1 MSKRLSLLAVIAALV
16 SVWLLAGRVP
26 LAAQT
31 EPARQTIQQRLDLSR
46 AELEQIASILKRER
60 VADQDLAARRSDIEQ
75 LDSSVDALIEQ
86 ITPQFEA
93 VKARLEQLGPV
104 NDKEKDAAVDADR
117 AELQKNFSDFDN
129 QLKRARTLAVEID
142 QVKAAIAA
150 KRRALFNHALFYRS
164 ASILSPD
171 LWLSFAME
179 LPRDIKAAGLIG
191 SDWLSGAASRL
202 SGSRGLFFAGI
213 LGLIAALYLLADRLA
228 VRVLQRRRQV
238 VEPTRLQ
245 KVIAALWVGAVTAFV
260 PIVVALAMAQTLHS
274 FDLVNARLDPVLQ
287 AIVESVR
294 RIAFAAGL
302 VRGLLAPL
310 RPNWRLLDFT
320 DTVALRL
327 ANLAMA
333 VVIVVSL
340 MKVIE
345 SINELIAVSLPVA
358 VAVRAT
364 GASVVALLTAF
375 ALKGINTPPEADD
388 ECLGPVTQPAQ
399 DWYGPLRALAW
410 IAIVAILASVLVGYV
425 AFGAFITEQV
435 VWVAFVGSVVYL
447 LVVLANEGFEHALR
461 PPSSVA
467 RAVMS
472 SLGMRRESLEQLAV
486 LLAGV
491 STVCLS
497 AAAIL
502 LILAPWG
509 IESDDML
516 ANLRSAF
523 FGFKIGDVT
532 ISLSSIALALF
543 FFGIVLFA
551 TRTVQGWLEKRLLP
565 HTQLDTGLRNSIRTS
580 IGYVGFVVAAA
591 IALGYLGLSFEK
603 LAIVAGALSVG
614 IGFGLQSIVNNFVS
628 GLILLWERAVR
639 VGDLVV
645 LGEEQGYV
653 RRINVR
659 STEIETFDRV
669 TMIVPNSN
677 LVTGVVKNWV
687 RGDKIG
693 RIKIPVAVNLE
704 ADPEHVRAV
713 LIDVAKQHEL
723 VEKLPAPN
731 VMFIA
736 MTETLLKFELVGFVG
751 DVEKAGRVKSD
762 LHFAIHARFK
772 SEKISMA
779 PPSAPAPVIHIGGL
793 EHFTTKKQD

>member
-1 MSKRLSLLAVIAALV
+1 MNRRLPLFALLGALV
-16 SVWLLAGRVP
+16 FGCLVAVAPGVWAQSDSGRQSV
-26 LAAQT
+26 
-31 EPARQTIQQRLDLSR
+31 QQRLDLAR
-46 AELEQIASILKRER
+46 AELDQIASILRREQIS
-60 VADQDLAARRSDIEQ
+60 DQDLAARRGDLEQ
-75 LDSSVDALIEQ
+75 LDAHVDALIEQ
-86 ITPQFEA
+86 LGPQLDA
-93 VKARLEQLGPV
+93 VKARLDQLGPAG
-104 NDKEKDAAVDADR
+104 DKDKDAAVDADR
-117 AELQKNFSDFDN
+117 AEQQKAFNDLDA
-129 QLKRARTLAVEID
+129 QLKRARVLGVEID
-142 QVKAAIAA
+142 QVKAQIVA
-150 KRRALFNHALFYRS
+150 KRRALFNHALFQRS
-164 ASILSPD
+164 FSVLSPD
-171 LWLSFAME
+171 LWISVVSE
-179 LPRDIKAAGLIG
+179 IPRDVKAAALIG
-191 SDWLSGAASRL
+191 RDWLSGAATRL
-202 SGSRGLFFAGI
+202 AHWRGFFFAGI
-213 LGLIAALYLLADRLA
+213 LALIAALYILADRLA
-228 VRVLQRRRQV
+228 HRVLQRAPQV

-245 KVIAALWVGAVTAFV
+245 KVVAALWVGAVTAIV
-260 PIVVALAMAQTLHS
+260 PIVAALAVAQVLHA

-287 AIVESVR
+287 AFVESVR
-294 RIAFAAGL
+294 RIALAAGI

-310 RPNWRLLDFT
+310 RSNWRLLDFS
-320 DTVALRL
+320 DSAALRL
-327 ANLAMA
+327 ANLVMG
-333 VVIVVSL
+333 VVLIVSV

-345 SINELIAVSLPVA
+345 AINELIAVSLPVA
-358 VAVRAT
+358 VAVRAM
-364 GASVVALLTAF
+364 GATAVALLMAVS
-375 ALKGINTPPEADD
+375 LKGIMGSSESDE
-388 ECLGPVTQPAQ
+388 ECLGPVVEPGQ
-399 DWYGPLRALAW
+399 DWSGPLRFMAW
-410 IAIVAILASVLVGYV
+410 VAIFAILGSVLIGYV
-425 AFGAFITEQV
+425 AFGAFVTEQV
-435 VWVAFVGSVVYL
+435 VWVTFVGCVTYM
-447 LVVLANEGFEHALR
+447 LVLFANEGFEHALR
-461 PPSSVA
+461 PPAPVA

-472 SLGMRRESLEQLAV
+472 SLGLRRESLEQLGI

-491 STVCLS
+491 SSVCLT

-502 LILAPWG
+502 LVLAPWG

-543 FFGIVLFA
+543 FFGAVLFV
-551 TRTVQGWLEKRLLP
+551 TRTVQRWLEKKLLP

-580 IGYVGFVVAAA
+580 IGYVGFVVAVA
-591 IALGYLGLSFEK
+591 IALGTLGFSFEK

-645 LGEEQGYV
+645 LGDEQGYV

-693 RIKIPVAVNLE
+693 RVKIPVAVNLE
-704 ADPEHVRAV
+704 ADPEHVRNV
-713 LIDVAKQHEL
+713 LIDVAKQHDL

-731 VMFIA
+731 VMFVA
-736 MTETLLKFELVGFVG
+736 MTESLLKFELVCFVG

-772 SEKISMA
+772 TEKISLS
-779 PPSAPAPVIHIGGL
+779 PPAAPAPIVHIGGL
-793 EHFTTKKQD
+793 DALKKQD

>member
-1 MSKRLSLLAVIAALV
+1 MIKRLVLPALLGAFVLGFLLAASPGA
-16 SVWLLAGRVP
+16 R
-26 LAAQT
+26 AQA
-31 EPARQTIQQRLDLSR
+31 EPARQSVQQRLDLAR
-46 AELEQIASILKRER
+46 AELDQIASILRREQ
-60 VADQDLAARRSDIEQ
+60 VADQDLAARRGDLEQ
-75 LDSSVDALIEQ
+75 LDASVDELIEQ
-86 ITPQFEA
+86 IGPQLEA
-93 VKARLEQLGPV
+93 VKARLDQLGPAA
-104 NDKEKDAAVDADR
+104 DKDKDANVDADR
-117 AELQKNFSDFDN
+117 AEQQKLFNDLDA
-129 QLKRARTLAVEID
+129 QVKRARVLAVEID
-142 QVKAAIAA
+142 QVKAQIVA
-150 KRRALFNHALFYRS
+150 KRRALFNHALFQRS
-164 ASILSPD
+164 FSILSPD
-171 LWLSFAME
+171 LWVSVATE
-179 LPRDIKAAGLIG
+179 IPRDMKAAATIG
-191 SDWLSGAASRL
+191 QDWLSGASTRL
-202 SGSRGLFFAGI
+202 ADWRGIFFAGV
-213 LGLIAALYLLADRLA
+213 LALIAALYVLADRLA
-228 VRVLQRRRQV
+228 HRVLARAPQV
-238 VEPTRLQ
+238 IEPTRLQ
-245 KVIAALWVGAVTAFV
+245 KAVAALWVGAVTAFV
-260 PIVVALAMAQTLHS
+260 PIVAALAVAQVLHA
-274 FDLVNARLDPVLQ
+274 FDLVNTRLDPVLQ
-287 AIVESVR
+287 AVVESVR
-294 RIAFAAGL
+294 RIAFAAGI

-310 RPNWRLLDFT
+310 RPTWRLLDFT
-320 DTVALRL
+320 DSTAMRL
-327 ANLAMA
+327 ANLVMG
-333 VVIVVSL
+333 VVIIVSV

-345 SINELIAVSLPVA
+345 AINELIAVSLPVA
-358 VAVRAT
+358 VAVRAM
-364 GASVVALLTAF
+364 GATSVALLMAIS
-375 ALKGINTPPEADD
+375 LKGIMAPPEADD
-388 ECLGPVTQPAQ
+388 ECLGPVVEPEQ
-399 DWYGPLRALAW
+399 DWSGPLRALAW
-410 IAIVAILASVLVGYV
+410 IAIIAVLGSVLVGYV
-425 AFGAFITEQV
+425 AFGAFVTDQI
-435 VWVAFVGSVVYL
+435 VWVTFVGCVTYM
-447 LVVLANEGFEHALR
+447 LVLCANEGFEHSLR
-461 PPSSVA
+461 PSAPIA

-472 SLGMRRESLEQLAV
+472 SLGLRRESLEQLAV

-491 STVCLS
+491 ASVCLT

-502 LILAPWG
+502 LVLAPWG

-543 FFGIVLFA
+543 FFGVVLFA
-551 TRTVQGWLEKRLLP
+551 TRTVQRWLEKKLLP

-580 IGYVGFVVAAA
+580 IGYVGFVIAVA
-591 IALGYLGLSFEK
+591 IALGYLGFSFEK

-704 ADPEHVRAV
+704 ADPEHVRTV
-713 LIDVAKQHEL
+713 LIDVAKHHEL

-736 MTETLLKFELVGFVG
+736 MTESLLKFELVCFVG

-772 SEKISMA
+772 IEKISLS
-779 PPSAPAPVIHIGGL
+779 PPAAPAPVIHIGGL
-793 EHFTTKKQD
+793 DTLKKQD

>member
-1 MSKRLSLLAVIAALV
+1 MIKRLALPALLGALLLGFLFAASPGAHAQSDPTRQ
-16 SVWLLAGRVP
+16 SV
-26 LAAQT
+26 
-31 EPARQTIQQRLDLSR
+31 QQRLDLAR
-46 AELEQIASILKRER
+46 AELDQIASILRREQ
-60 VADQDLAARRSDIEQ
+60 VVDHDLAARRGDLEQ
-75 LDSSVDALIEQ
+75 LDASVDALIEQ
-86 ITPQFEA
+86 INPQLDA
-93 VKARLEQLGPV
+93 VKARLDQLGPAP
-104 NDKEKDAAVDADR
+104 DKDNVDADR
-117 AELQKNFSDFDN
+117 AEQQKLFNDLDA
-129 QLKRARTLAVEID
+129 QVKRARVLAVEID
-142 QVKAAIAA
+142 QVKAQIVA
-150 KRRALFNHALFYRS
+150 KRRALFNHALFQRS
-164 ASILSPD
+164 YSVLSPD
-171 LWLSFAME
+171 LWMSVASE
-179 LPRDIKAAGLIG
+179 IPRDMKAAATIG
-191 SDWLSGAASRL
+191 QDWLSGASARL
-202 SGSRGLFFAGI
+202 SNWRGIFFAGI
-213 LGLIAALYLLADRLA
+213 LALIAAFYILADRLA
-228 VRVLQRRRQV
+228 HRVLARAPQV
-238 VEPTRLQ
+238 LEPTRLQ
-245 KVIAALWVGAVTAFV
+245 KVVAALWVGAVTAVV
-260 PIVVALAMAQTLHS
+260 PIVAALALAQVLHA

-287 AIVESVR
+287 AFVESVR
-294 RIAFAAGL
+294 RVALAAGI
-302 VRGLLAPL
+302 VRGLMAPL
-310 RPNWRLLDFT
+310 RPTWRLLDFT
-320 DTVALRL
+320 DSAALRL
-327 ANLAMA
+327 ANLVMG
-333 VVIVVSL
+333 VVIIVSA

-345 SINELIAVSLPVA
+345 AINELIAVSLPVA
-358 VAVRAT
+358 VAVRAM
-364 GASVVALLTAF
+364 GATAVALLMAIS
-375 ALKGINTPPEADD
+375 LKGIMAPPEVDD
-388 ECLGPVTQPAQ
+388 ECLGPVVEPGQ
-399 DWYGPLRALAW
+399 DWSGPLRALAW
-410 IAIVAILASVLVGYV
+410 IAIIAVLGSVLVGYV
-425 AFGAFITEQV
+425 AFGAFVTDQV
-435 VWVAFVGSVVYL
+435 VWVTFVGCVTYM
-447 LVVLANEGFEHALR
+447 LVLFANEGFEHALR
-461 PPSSVA
+461 PSAPVA

-472 SLGMRRESLEQLAV
+472 SLGLRRESLEQLGV

-491 STVCLS
+491 ATVCLT

-502 LILAPWG
+502 LVLAPWG

-551 TRTVQGWLEKRLLP
+551 TRTVQRWLEKKLLP

-580 IGYVGFVVAAA
+580 IGYVGFVVAVA
-591 IALGYLGLSFEK
+591 IALGTLGFSFEK

-704 ADPEHVRAV
+704 ADPEHVRTV
-713 LIDVAKQHEL
+713 LIDVAKHHEL

-736 MTETLLKFELVGFVG
+736 MTESLLKFELVCFVG

-772 SEKISMA
+772 IEKISLS
-779 PPSAPAPVIHIGGL
+779 PPAAPAPVIHIGGL
-793 EHFTTKKQD
+793 DTLKKQD

>member
-1 MSKRLSLLAVIAALV
+1 MIKRLSLPALFCALVFGFLLAV
-16 SVWLLAGRVP
+16 SAGSW
-26 LAAQT
+26 AQSDS
-31 EPARQTIQQRLDLSR
+31 ARQSVQQRLDLAR
-46 AELEQIASILKRER
+46 AELDQIASILRREQ
-60 VADQDLAARRSDIEQ
+60 VTDQDLASRRGDLER
-75 LDSSVDALIEQ
+75 LDGTVDALIEQ
-86 ITPQFEA
+86 LGPQFDA
-93 VKARLEQLGPV
+93 VKARLDQLGPAP
-104 NDKEKDAAVDADR
+104 DKDANVDADR
-117 AELQKNFSDFDN
+117 AEQQKAFNDLDG
-129 QLKRARTLAVEID
+129 QLKRARVLSVEID
-142 QVKAAIAA
+142 QVKAQIVA
-150 KRRALFNHALFYRS
+150 KRRALFNHALFQRS
-164 ASILSPD
+164 FSIMSPD
-171 LWLSFAME
+171 LWVSVVSEIPSDM
-179 LPRDIKAAGLIG
+179 KAAATIG
-191 SDWLSGAASRL
+191 QDWLSGASTRL
-202 SGSRGLFFAGI
+202 AQWRGIFFAA
-213 LGLIAALYLLADRLA
+213 LLVLIAALYVLVDRLA
-228 VRVLQRRRQV
+228 HRELARALQA

-245 KVIAALWVGAVTAFV
+245 KVVAALWIGAVTAIV
-260 PIVVALAMAQTLHS
+260 PILAALAFAQILHA
-274 FDLVNARLDPVLQ
+274 FDLVNARLEPVLQ
-287 AIVESVR
+287 GLIESVR
-294 RIAFAAGL
+294 RIAFAAGI

-310 RPNWRLLDFT
+310 RPTWRLMELSDS
-320 DTVALRL
+320 AAQRL
-327 ANLAMA
+327 ANLVMG
-333 VVIVVSL
+333 VVIIVSL

-345 SINELIAVSLPVA
+345 AINELIAVSLPVA
-358 VAVRAT
+358 VAVHALGAT
-364 GASVVALLTAF
+364 AVALLMAVS
-375 ALKGINTPPEADD
+375 LKGIMAPPEADD
-388 ECLGPVTQPAQ
+388 ECLGPVVEPGQ
-399 DWYGPLRALAW
+399 DWSGPLRFVAW
-410 IAIVAILASVLVGYV
+410 IAIVAILGSVLIGYV
-425 AFGAFITEQV
+425 AFGAFVTDQI
-435 VWVAFVGSVVYL
+435 VWVTFVGCVTYM
-447 LVVLANEGFEHALR
+447 LVLFANEGFEHALR
-461 PPSSVA
+461 PPAPIA

-472 SLGMRRESLEQLAV
+472 SLGLRRESLEQLGV

-491 STVCLS
+491 ATVSLT

-502 LILAPWG
+502 LVLAPWG

-532 ISLSSIALALF
+532 ISLASIALALF
-543 FFGIVLFA
+543 FFAVVLFV
-551 TRTVQGWLEKRLLP
+551 TRTVQRWLEKKLLP

-580 IGYVGFVVAAA
+580 IGYVGFIVAVA
-591 IALGYLGLSFEK
+591 ISLGTLGFSFEK

-645 LGEEQGYV
+645 VGEEQGYV

-704 ADPEHVRAV
+704 ADPEHVRTV
-713 LIDVAKQHEL
+713 LIDVAKQHEM

-736 MTETLLKFELVGFVG
+736 MTESLLKFELICFVG

-772 SEKISMA
+772 IENINIS
-779 PPSAPAPVIHIGGL
+779 PPAAPAPVIHIGGL
-793 EHFTTKKQD
+793 DTLKKQD